1 VQVALY
7 QAIRANPLPRRYPV
21 QCLPCVVSGILPT
34 TDLRYNLPE
43 LTQDVFMEKSGLGIK
58 EIIGDKRDLVL
69 QLAREQ
75 GVTNV
80 RVFGSVARGEA
91 SPDSDVDF
99 LVDGLENASWGGGR
113 LLMELQEL
121 LQRNVDLV
129 SEGDLHRLIRNQ
141 VIEEAVPL

>member
-1 VQVALY
+1 
-7 QAIRANPLPRRYPV
+7 
-21 QCLPCVVSGILPT
+21 
-34 TDLRYNLPE
+34 
-43 LTQDVFMEKSGLGIK
+43 MEKSGLGIK